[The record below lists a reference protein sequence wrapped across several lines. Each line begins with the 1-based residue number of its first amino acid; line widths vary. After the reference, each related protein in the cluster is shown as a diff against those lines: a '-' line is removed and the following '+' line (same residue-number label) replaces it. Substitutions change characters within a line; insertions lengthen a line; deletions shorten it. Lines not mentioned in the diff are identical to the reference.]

1 VLVLSEFILRLGFG
15 LALSMLLVSP
25 RLVTSGYYRNNLYVL
40 LGLNVLAA
48 LIAAGAPPDT
58 GLRLWPAL
66 AAAVASYVGSVC
78 WLYEAPKPGMAALAV
93 VSGLCLAGAW
103 LDAGLFDNSSNTTA
117 AAALVWLDP
126 IGEGL
131 LLGSTMAAMLLGHW
145 YLNSPGMRLAPLQR
159 LTLLVAAAVLVRAML
174 SGWGLGLE
182 LASAPPPE
190 LRWWLMLALRWLAGV
205 VGMLLVAWMTWQTLK
220 IPNTQSATGILYV
233 GVIAAFLGELTAQL
247 LSQEGH
253 FPL

>member
-15 LALSMLLVSP
+15 LALAMLLVSP

-48 LIAAGAPPDT
+48 LIAAGAPSDT
-58 GLRLWPAL
+58 NLRLWPAV
-66 AAAVASYVGSVC
+66 AAAAASYLGAVC
-78 WLYEAPKPGMAALAV
+78 WLYEAPKPGMVALAV
-93 VSGLCLAGAW
+93 VSGLSLVGAW
-103 LDAGLFDNSSNTTA
+103 LDAGLLDSGNTTA
-117 AAALVWLDP
+117 AGALEWLAP
-126 IGEGL
+126 VGEGL
-131 LLGSTMAAMLLGHW
+131 LLGSTVAAMLLGHW
-145 YLNSPGMRLAPLQR
+145 YLNAPGMRLAPLQR
-159 LTLLVAAAVLVRAML
+159 LTLLVAASVIVRAIL

-182 LASAPPPE
+182 LSTAPPAE
-190 LRWWLMLALRWLAGV
+190 LRWWLMLALRWLAGMA
-205 VGMLLVAWMTWQTLK
+205 GMLLVVWMTWQTLK

>member
-40 LGLNVLAA
+40 LGLNVLAS
-48 LIAAGAPPDT
+48 LIAAGAPADT
-58 GLRLWPAL
+58 GLQLWPAL

-78 WLYEAPKPGMAALAV
+78 WLYEAPKSGMAALAV
-93 VSGLCLAGAW
+93 VSGLSLVGAW
-103 LDAGLFDNSSNTTA
+103 LDAGLFVSSNTPA
-117 AAALVWLDP
+117 ADALVWLAP
-126 IGEGL
+126 VGEGL

-145 YLNSPGMRLAPLQR
+145 YLNSPGMQLAPLKR
-159 LTLLVAAAVLVRAML
+159 LTLLVAAAVLVRAIL
-174 SGWGLGLE
+174 SFWGLGLE
-182 LASAPPPE
+182 LATAPPPE
-190 LRWWLMLALRWLAGV
+190 LRWWLMLSLRWLAGV

-247 LSQEGH
+247 LSQEGR

>member
-1 VLVLSEFILRLGFG
+1 MLVLSEFILRLGFG

-48 LIAAGAPPDT
+48 LIAAGAPADT
-58 GLRLWPAL
+58 GLLLWPPL
-66 AAAVASYVGSVC
+66 AAAVVSYLGSIC

-93 VSGLCLAGAW
+93 VSGLSLVGAW
-103 LDAGLFDNSSNTTA
+103 LDAGLLDPSNTA
-117 AAALVWLDP
+117 AANTLIWLAP

-131 LLGSTMAAMLLGHW
+131 LVGSTVAAMLLGHW

-159 LTLLVAAAVLVRAML
+159 LTLLVVVAIVLRAVL

-182 LASAPPPE
+182 LASAPPPA
-190 LRWWLMLALRWLAGV
+190 LRWWLMLSLRWLAGFV
-205 VGMLLVAWMTWQTLK
+205 AMLLVAWMTWQTLK

-233 GVIAAFLGELTAQL
+233 GILAVFLGELTAQL